1 MHSTMGALIFG
12 LVILLS
18 VPASFCNV
26 IYYQPESVHLAYGD
40 NIHDIVVTWSTRN
53 DTEESIVEYGI
64 GGFILSA
71 SGNSTQFTDGG
82 EEQQKQYIHRVW
94 LKNLTPNSIY
104 MYHCGSKYGWSN
116 AFYMRTAPEE
126 FVNWSPQIVIFGD
139 MGNENAQSL
148 SRLQEEAQRGL
159 YDAAIHVGDFA
170 YDMNTDN
177 ARVGDEFMKQ
187 IEGVAAYLPYMTVP
201 GNHEERY
208 NFSNY
213 RARFTMP
220 GDAEGLWYSFNV
232 GPVHFIGIET
242 EAYYFMN
249 YGIKQLVK
257 QYQWL
262 EKDLEEANK
271 PKNRAQR
278 PWIVTFGHRPMYCSN
293 KNADDCT
300 NHQSL
305 VRVGLPLFNWFGLED
320 LFFKH
325 KVDLLLWAHEHSYE
339 RMWPMYNFKVQNGSY
354 EEPYKNYKAPVH
366 IVTGS
371 AGCKEGREK
380 FVPHKPE
387 WSAYRSSD
395 YGYTRMKAY
404 NRTHLYLE
412 QVSDDKDGAILDQV
426 WIIKD
431 DIFPAYNIDYLAN
444 KL

>member
-1 MHSTMGALIFG
+1 MAALIFA
-12 LVILLS
+12 LAILSTTSS
-18 VPASFCNV
+18 VFCNV
-26 IYYQPESVHLAYGD
+26 IYYQPEAVHIAYGD
-40 NIHDIVVTWSTRN
+40 NIHDIVVTWSTKS
-53 DTEESIVEYGI
+53 DTGESIVEYGI
-64 GGFILSA
+64 GGYILTA
-71 SGNSTQFTDGG
+71 SGNATLFIDGG
-82 EEQQKQYIHRVW
+82 KQKQKQYIHRVW
-94 LKNLTPNSIY
+94 LKNLTPNSKY

-116 AFYMRTAPEE
+116 AFYMRTAPEDSAE
-126 FVNWSPQIVIFGD
+126 WSPQIVIFGD

-148 SRLQEEAQRGL
+148 GRLQEEAQRGL
-159 YDAAIHVGDFA
+159 YDTAIHVGDFA
-170 YDMNTDN
+170 YDMDTEN

-187 IEGVAAYLPYMTVP
+187 IEGVAAYLPYMTVA
-201 GNHEERY
+201 GNHEEKY

-213 RARFTMP
+213 RSRFSMP
-220 GDAEGLWYSFNV
+220 GDSQGLWYSFNV
-232 GPVHFIGIET
+232 GPVHFIAIET
-242 EAYYFMN
+242 EAYYFLN
-249 YGIKQLVK
+249 YGLKQLVK

-271 PKNRAQR
+271 PINRVKR
-278 PWIVTFGHRPMYCSN
+278 PWIVTYGHRPMYCSN
-293 KNADDCT
+293 ANADDCT

-305 VRVGLPLFNWFGLED
+305 VRVGLPFFNWFALED
-320 LFFKH
+320 LFYKH
-325 KVDLLLWAHEHSYE
+325 RVDLELWAHEHSYE
-339 RMWPMYNFKVQNGSY
+339 RTWPMYNFKVQNGSY

-412 QVSDDKDGAILDQV
+412 QVSDDKDGAVLDQV
-426 WIIKD
+426 WLIKD
-431 DIFPAYNIDYLAN
+431 EIFPAYNIDHLAN

>member
-1 MHSTMGALIFG
+1 M
-12 LVILLS
+12 
-18 VPASFCNV
+18 
-26 IYYQPESVHLAYGD
+26 D
-40 NIHDIVVTWSTRN
+40 
-53 DTEESIVEYGI
+53 
-64 GGFILSA
+64 
-71 SGNSTQFTDGG
+71 
-82 EEQQKQYIHRVW
+82 
-94 LKNLTPNSIY
+94 
-104 MYHCGSKYGWSN
+104 
-116 AFYMRTAPEE
+116 
-126 FVNWSPQIVIFGD
+126 
-139 MGNENAQSL
+139 
-148 SRLQEEAQRGL
+148 
-159 YDAAIHVGDFA
+159 
-170 YDMNTDN
+170 TDN
-177 ARVGDEFMKQ
+177 AHVGDEFMKQ

-201 GNHEERY
+201 GNHEEKY

-220 GDAEGLWYSFNV
+220 GDSEGLWYSFNV
-232 GPVHFIGIET
+232 GPVHFIAIET

-262 EKDLEEANK
+262 EKDLIEANM
-271 PKNRAQR
+271 PKNRMQR

-293 KNADDCT
+293 ANADDCT

-305 VRVGLPLFNWFGLED
+305 VRVGLPFLNWFGLED
-320 LFFKH
+320 LFFKY

-380 FVPHKPE
+380 FVPQRPE

-404 NRTHLYLE
+404 NLTHLYLE
-412 QVSDDKDGAILDQV
+412 QVSDDKEGAVLDQV
-426 WIIKD
+426 WLVKD
-431 DIFPAYNIDYLAN
+431 DILPAYNLDYLAN
-444 KL
+444 KI